1 MFRLDD
7 EDGATRSQPL
17 VDGVGDLGG
26 KTLLELGTTG
36 VTLHQPG
43 QLGQA
48 YDLPVWYVAHVGL
61 ADHRQEVMFAERIQ
75 GYVPDQD
82 HLAMFF
88 LEPNVKVPG
97 WVISKPG
104 EEERVGFA
112 DAARRTSEAFP
123 FGVFAYG
130 Y

>member
-1 MFRLDD
+1 
-7 EDGATRSQPL
+7 
-17 VDGVGDLGG
+17 
-26 KTLLELGTTG
+26 
-36 VTLHQPG
+36 
-43 QLGQA
+43 
-48 YDLPVWYVAHVGL
+48 
-61 ADHRQEVMFAERIQ
+61 VMFAERIQ

-97 WVISKPG
+97 WVIGKPG
-104 EEERVGFA
+104 EEERVGFG

-123 FGVFAYG
+123 FGVFAYC